1 MAKLGSLLRKTH
13 FRERQLPVVSET
25 IKLYKA
31 AGYRVID
38 GIETVMIEEKDSS
51 FRLFISRVSHVLQF
65 YFLGEPDSA
74 EEHYTKNL
82 ISAEEVVKLAQ
93 EYKQKFG

>member
-1 MAKLGSLLRKTH
+1 MAKLNSVLRKTH
-13 FRERQLPVVSET
+13 FKERQLKVVSD
-25 IKLYKA
+25 IIRAYKT

-38 GIETVMIEEKDSS
+38 GIETIMIEEPDSS
-51 FRLFISRVSHVLQF
+51 FRMFISRISHVLQF
-65 YFLGEPDSA
+65 YYLGEPDSA

-82 ISAEEVVKLAQ
+82 ISAEEVVKLEQ

>member
-1 MAKLGSLLRKTH
+1 MAKPGSVIRKAH
-13 FRERQLPVVSET
+13 FRERQLPVVAET

-31 AGYRVID
+31 AGCRVID

-65 YFLGEPDSA
+65 YYLGEPDSA

-82 ISAEEVVKLAQ
+82 ESAAEVVKLAQ
-93 EYKQKFG
+93 EFKQKFG